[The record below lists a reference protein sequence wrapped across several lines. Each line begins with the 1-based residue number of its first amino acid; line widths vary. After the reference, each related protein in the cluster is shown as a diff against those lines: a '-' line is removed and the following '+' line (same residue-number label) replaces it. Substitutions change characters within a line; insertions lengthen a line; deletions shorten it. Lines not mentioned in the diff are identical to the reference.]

1 MIVML
6 MPTVV
11 TLLVATAASAIEG
24 LRVMGSTVQVCS
36 CQLIGREDVSC
47 LLFPIYTD
55 INECDRDLD
64 NCDINAKC
72 NNTIGSFN
80 CICNMGYSGT
90 GIMSDCSESH
100 SSLVNIYRS

>member
-24 LRVMGSTVQVCS
+24 LRAMGSIVQVCF

-47 LLFPIYTD
+47 LFFRFAQISTNV
-55 INECDRDLD
+55 IE
-64 NCDINAKC
+64 I
-72 NNTIGSFN
+72 
-80 CICNMGYSGT
+80 
-90 GIMSDCSESH
+90 
-100 SSLVNIYRS
+100 